1 MSCQSEHQFLT
12 SSSADIRTLHT
23 VLQDAL
29 KEFKKSTV
37 ANAATGSHI
46 FNIRRLFNR
55 ATNIYLG
62 SHFEYDQDRVPE
74 LNYALRDFTDADW
87 TEEKCTK

>member
-1 MSCQSEHQFLT
+1 MSQSTHQFLT
-12 SSSADIRTLHT
+12 SSSDDIRTLHT
-23 VLQDAL
+23 VLGDAL
-29 KEFKKSTV
+29 REYKKSTV
-37 ANAATGSHI
+37 ANAVAGSHV

-87 TEEKCTK
+87 IKEEKV